1 MDSVSYT
8 HLDVYKRQVLSIRE
22 WNMWRNENM
31 RKEYV
36 VKDLCCAHCAQ
47 KIQNKVSKLKGV
59 ELANLN
65 VMSQRLVID
74 VQEAYAEGLT
84 EQVKQIVAKIE
95 PECTVLG

>member
-1 MDSVSYT
+1 
-8 HLDVYKRQVLSIRE
+8 
-22 WNMWRNENM
+22 M
-31 RKEYV
+31 RKEICGKRFV
-36 VKDLCCAHCAQ
+36 LCTLRTE
-47 KIQNKVSKLKGV
+47 NSKQSEQVKGV

>member
-1 MDSVSYT
+1 MG
-8 HLDVYKRQVLSIRE
+8 
-22 WNMWRNENM
+22 RNERM
-31 RKEYV
+31 RREYV
-36 VKDLCCAHCAQ
+36 IKDLCCAHCAQ

-59 ELANLN
+59 ELANLI

-74 VQEAYAEGLT
+74 VQDAYADGLT